1 MDKLSASI
9 KQSVHEVGAFV
20 ARHVGGWL
28 TATRAKPA
36 DAVSGARLQSVLDTL
51 ADGVILIDAQG
62 RIEAMNPAAIALFGH
77 AWVDIAGRQ
86 VALLMPD
93 HFTHDQLGKH
103 AWQEV
108 RGLHRDGSAFLLQL
122 AVNEAHVGGERV
134 FNCLVRDIG
143 TRQQAEGMLEH
154 FSAIVN
160 SSSDAIMSRDL
171 QGRVTSWNLAAER
184 LFGYT
189 EQEMLG
195 QPVDSLTPGEAMGRE
210 AEAMARVK
218 RGLSVGHFETS
229 RIKKNG
235 TYFPVSCTL
244 SPIRDANG
252 NVIGAATIIRDVTDL
267 KRQQAALKNSEET
280 MRAAMEH
287 APIGMA
293 LVSHGGRWL
302 RVNQALCDLLGYE
315 REVLQLNDFQSITH
329 PDDLAGELAL
339 IDQALDG
346 EIRKYQIEK
355 RFFHSSGRIV
365 WVQLSMSL
373 VLQDNAILPYFI
385 AQINDITARLE
396 MERMK
401 SEFISIV
408 SHELRTPLTSI
419 RGSLGLIKG
428 TMSEEVSERARRL
441 IDIAHSNCERL
452 IVLINDILDI
462 DKIAS
467 GQMRFEKDVVAM
479 APIVAQAVEG
489 IQAYAEQF
497 GVQVRVRR
505 RDDTLAAAVDTGRLM
520 QVLANFLSNAVKFSP
535 RGGVV
540 DVDLTRLR
548 NQVRIAV
555 TDQGPGIAEE
565 FKPRIFGKFMQA
577 DSTVTRAK
585 GGTGLGL
592 HIGKQIV
599 EHMGGQVGF
608 DSMLGWG
615 ATFWLTLPVA
625 PMPATLETAE
635 RAPDVARTSNK
646 AQAMPRIL
654 HVEDDEDFAL
664 VVAEALRGRAR
675 ITRASTL
682 QEAAHQLRTSRFDAL
697 VLDIGMPDGSGLSLL
712 GDVTSL
718 AGRAVPC
725 VILSVAEVPDEVRQR
740 VQAVLVKSRVS
751 DQAMSDAILQAVA
764 AGEAERMHSV

>member
-1 MDKLSASI
+1 MRRLCRWLP
-9 KQSVHEVGAFV
+9 V
-20 ARHVGGWL
+20 AGRMQQ
-28 TATRAKPA
+28 A
-36 DAVSGARLQSVLDTL
+36 DAVQARLHSVLDVI
-51 ADGVILIDAQG
+51 ADGIVLIDAQG
-62 RIEAMNPAAIALFGH
+62 RVQAMNAAAMALFGH
-77 AWVDIAGRQ
+77 AWADVQGQ
-86 VALLMPD
+86 HVAMLMPD
-93 HFTHDQLGKH
+93 RFADGPVT
-103 AWQEV
+103 APASESAQEV
-108 RGLHRDGSAFLLQL
+108 SGRRPDGTRFPLMLTL
-122 AVNEAHVGGERV
+122 REAHIDGVRV
-134 FNCLVRDIG
+134 FNGVVRG
-143 TRQQAEGMLEH
+143 MPARQQAEGMLDH

-171 QGRVTSWNLAAER
+171 DGLVTSWNPAAER
-184 LFGYT
+184 LFGYS
-189 EQEMLG
+189 EQEMRG
-195 QPVDSLTPGEAMGRE
+195 QSVDRLTPGEAMGRE
-210 AEAMARVK
+210 AEAMSRIA

-244 SPIRDANG
+244 SPIRNADG
-252 NVIGAATIIRDVTDL
+252 RVIGAATIIRDVTDI

-346 EIRKYQIEK
+346 EIRKYQLEK
-355 RFFHSSGRIV
+355 RFFHSSGRVV

-385 AQINDITARLE
+385 AQINDITARRE

-401 SEFISIV
+401 SEFVSIV

-428 TMSEEVSERARRL
+428 AMADEVSERARRL

-467 GQMRFEKDVVAM
+467 GQMRFEKDEVAM

-505 RDDTLAAAVDTGRLM
+505 SDASLAAVVDTGRLM

-535 RGGVV
+535 RGGMVE
-540 DVDLTRLR
+540 VDLTRYR
-548 NQVRIAV
+548 NHVRIAV
-555 TDQGPGIAEE
+555 TDHGPGIAED
-565 FKPRIFGKFMQA
+565 FKPHIFGKFMQA

-608 DSMLGWG
+608 DSVLGWG
-615 ATFWLTLPVA
+615 ATFWLTLPLVT
-625 PMPATLETAE
+625 MPSPVPAALTSDAARSLS
-635 RAPDVARTSNK
+635 PDQSL
-646 AQAMPRIL
+646 PRIL

-664 VVAEALRGRAR
+664 VVAEALRDRAR
-675 ITRASTL
+675 ITRASSL
-682 QEAAHQLRTSRFDAL
+682 QDAVAQLRAQPFDAI
-697 VLDIGMPDGSGLSLL
+697 VLDIGMPDGSGLCLL
-712 GDVTSL
+712 DEAPPL
-718 AGRAVPC
+718 AGHAVPI
-725 VILSVAEVPDEVRQR
+725 VILSVAEVPDEVRRR
-740 VQAVLVKSRVS
+740 VHAVLVKSRVS
-751 DQAMSDAILQAVA
+751 DQAMSEAILQAVA
-764 AGEAERMHSV
+764 SGEAARLQSA